1 MAYENINVSELKSS
15 LRKIDDINNNKLK
28 SLSSSIDSGNWS
40 GNSRTRIVEALK
52 TVSSYYDNIK
62 TNIEMCKT
70 VANYIEEYKDIVKEN
85 DTYNTKIEKIK
96 NNNYNYFTY
105 DKYGGSKR
113 SDKLNPESMSLVN
126 DYVKKI
132 NSNKAKLKQIEVK
145 VNSLLNS

>member
-28 SLSSSIDSGNWS
+28 SLASSIDSGNWS

-96 NNNYNYFTY
+96 NNNYFTY